1 MYAFLHLTP
10 GPEWPQRP
18 IFILQTRQQATV
30 VSQLGT
36 DTPLLTLDTWQKWFP
51 NWALMPGSQ
60 ITLRHMFFLSGS
72 NTKPK
77 LQKKKNLKV
86 IGLSLRF
93 KMGVETCFTNSL
105 ACFFINKR
113 KYEQMGLFQ

>member
-10 GPEWPQRP
+10 GPEWPQRQN
-18 IFILQTRQQATV
+18 FILQTRHQATV

-36 DTPLLTLDTWQKWFP
+36 VTPLLTLDTWQKWFP

-60 ITLRHMFFLSGS
+60 ITLRHLFFLSGF

-77 LQKKKNLKV
+77 LQKKKHSYQLNENCDLKT
-86 IGLSLRF
+86 R
-93 KMGVETCFTNSL
+93 TL
-105 ACFFINKR
+105 APKTHIFA
-113 KYEQMGLFQ
+113 